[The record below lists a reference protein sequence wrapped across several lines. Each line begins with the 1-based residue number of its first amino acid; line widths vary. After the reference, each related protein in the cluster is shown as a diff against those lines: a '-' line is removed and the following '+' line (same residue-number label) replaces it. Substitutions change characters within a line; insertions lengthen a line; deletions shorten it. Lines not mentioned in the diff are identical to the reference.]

1 MADDIRDVK
10 LELFESQNE
19 IIRLQAE
26 AIDELFRL
34 LVNHVETEE
43 LSNLSAV
50 EKVNEAARIRA
61 EKRL

>member
-19 IIRLQAE
+19 IILLQAE

>member
-43 LSNLSAV
+43 LSNLSAA